1 MLLKFFKRKSIL
13 YKINIICEFFCVG
26 FENIACCA
34 DSNYTDPQTTLNYTT
49 DYRWFPDKGSCRRT
63 KDVLNEKV
71 RLFFVD
77 EGKRCYNLSTIK
89 NKVYL
94 IRGTFPFNGVNS
106 SFNVSIGVTQLG
118 AVRSSGLQDLEIE
131 GVFRAAK
138 DYIDIC
144 LVKGEVDPLISHIEL
159 RPLPEEYLHD
169 LPASVLKL
177 ISRNSLWGSK
187 DEIRYVIYF
196 ILR

>member
-1 MLLKFFKRKSIL
+1 M
-13 YKINIICEFFCVG
+13 
-26 FENIACCA
+26 
-34 DSNYTDPQTTLNYTT
+34 
-49 DYRWFPDKGSCRRT
+49 
-63 KDVLNEKV
+63 LNEKV

-77 EGKRCYNLSTIK
+77 EGKRCYNLPTIK

-131 GVFRAAK
+131 GIFRATK
-138 DYIDIC
+138 DYIDFC
-144 LVKGEVDPLISHIEL
+144 LVKGEVDPFISQLEL